1 VNITIKREPDI
12 MREHGTKT
20 EPDIEMERVV
30 KREPADYIDLGPATK
45 DE

>member
-1 VNITIKREPDI
+1 MDITTKREPDI
-12 MREHGTKT
+12 KT
-20 EPDIEMERVV
+20 EPDIEMEPVV